1 MQKPKMVSLKDYTTL
16 KIGGKCLVYEPK
28 SCKELEQIICRLEGE
43 NRRYKVI
50 GNGSNI
56 LVGTHLKDL
65 VVVTT
70 RSIKER
76 PVIHQTTV
84 KVSAG
89 QNINS
94 LILLLAKSGLSG
106 LERLYG
112 IPATVGGMVVN
123 NASAFGTQICS
134 IIESVQVLDGK
145 KVKIL
150 DKSQI
155 EFSHHSSSLQGS
167 GLTLLSVEFS
177 LKRLAPSTIYG
188 IIKET
193 IEKRKAKQ
201 PKGNSAGSMFK
212 AAPDGRPAG
221 LLIDMAG
228 LKGLCEGGAKIS
240 EKHANF
246 FLNQQNATFYDMRRL
261 IKKAKEGVKQKF
273 GVDLEL
279 EVEII
284 GE

>member
-1 MQKPKMVSLKDYTTL
+1 MLFEPSTRRELVS
-16 KIGGKCLVYEPK
+16 
-28 SCKELEQIICRLEGE
+28 IISRLEGE
-43 NRRYKVI
+43 NMAYKVI

-56 LVGTHLKDL
+56 LAGTHFKDL
-65 VVVTT
+65 FIITT
-70 RSIKER
+70 KSMSER
-76 PVIHQTTV
+76 PILHQTMV

-94 LILLLAKSGLSG
+94 LILTLAKAGLSG

-123 NASAFGTQICS
+123 NASAFGCQICD
-134 IIESVQVLDGK
+134 ILESVEVLEGGK
-145 KVKIL
+145 IKIL

-155 EFSHHSSSLQGS
+155 AFSHHASSLQNKN
-167 GLTLLSVEFS
+167 LVVLSAEFN

-188 IIKET
+188 IVKET
-193 IEKRKAKQ
+193 IEKRRAKQ
-201 PKGNSAGSMFK
+201 PKGYSAGSMFK

-228 LKGLCEGGAKIS
+228 LKGHTEGGAKIS

-246 FLNQQNATFYDMRRL
+246 FLNFKNATFYDMKRL
-261 IKKAKEGVKQKF
+261 IKRAQDCVKDKF
-273 GVDLEL
+273 GIELEL
-279 EVEII
+279 EVEIV
-284 GE
+284 GEENETYRGLSHPHKI